1 MDRICNLSTLF
12 LFVNLIPHS
21 PIICAYLNSL
31 EYYSSFYFQS
41 HYVKHNKLITH
52 ITHSQEEYIKEIFA
66 VMITYA
72 SVFWTLYSNMFIVI
86 LAKNVWKFHFSS
98 KCEEILIQSICGC
111 GKLKYICLRK
121 SQIAQHVV
129 EMIFVIVDL
138 PSRKTNDKDC
148 WIFFVVKKRNVNA
161 GFSSGDIAF
170 CTRVSFFEIFPS
182 TNESR

>member
-1 MDRICNLSTLF
+1 MSGEISSPNENMAMDRICNLSTLF

-72 SVFWTLYSNMFIVI
+72 SVFWTLYSNMFTVI
-86 LAKNVWKFHFSS
+86 WAKMCGNSIFLQNVR
-98 KCEEILIQSICGC
+98 
-111 GKLKYICLRK
+111 KYWP
-121 SQIAQHVV
+121 SQFVV
-129 EMIFVIVDL
+129 AENLNIFVWGNHRWHNMKWKWCL
-138 PSRKTNDKDC
+138 L
-148 WIFFVVKKRNVNA
+148 
-161 GFSSGDIAF
+161 
-170 CTRVSFFEIFPS
+170 
-182 TNESR
+182 